1 VDFKRKNMFNLSI
14 SELEKYIQDDLPYF
28 DLTTS
33 LQNCNDSHA
42 QIEVYTR
49 EDIIVSCSEEAAK
62 IAELLNCKVEFFVK
76 SKTKLEK
83 GSTILKFSGLYEDIH
98 KAWRLTQ
105 ILLEYSC
112 KISTYSYEMNKKLKE
127 KNPDCEL
134 LTTRKTFPF
143 SKRFCIKAAI
153 CGGAMPHRLNLS
165 ETILFFD
172 GHRILYKNS
181 DEFYEDLKRIKR
193 KIPEKKLNVESDN
206 LKDCKNL
213 MNIGVDVIQLDKI
226 DFEELEKIIEYKNE
240 NYPFVK
246 ILVAGG
252 INLTNIEKYASYK
265 IDGVVTSS
273 VYNCG
278 MANIS
283 SRLELN

>member
-1 VDFKRKNMFNLSI
+1 MFNLSI

-33 LQNCNDSHA
+33 LQNCNDTKA
-42 QIEVYTR
+42 QIEVFTR

-76 SKTKLEK
+76 SKTKIEA
-83 GSTILKFSGLYEDIH
+83 GATILKFSGLYEDIH

-112 KISTYSYEMNKKLKE
+112 KISTYSYEMNQKI
-127 KNPDCEL
+127 KNVNQHCEL

-143 SKRFCIKAAI
+143 SKRFCIKAAF

-165 ETILFFD
+165 ETVLFFE
-172 GHRILYKNS
+172 GHRIVYKNNE
-181 DEFYEDLKRIKR
+181 EFYEDLKRIKT
-193 KIPEKKLNVESDN
+193 KIPEKKLNVESESLEDSIS
-206 LKDCKNL
+206 L
-213 MNIGVDVIQLDKI
+213 MKIGVDVIQLDKI
-226 DFEELEKIIEYKNE
+226 DFEELEKIITYKNE
-240 NYPFVK
+240 NYPSVK

-283 SRLELN
+283 STLKII

>member
-1 VDFKRKNMFNLSI
+1 MFNLSTF
-14 SELEKYIQDDLPYF
+14 ELEKYIQDDLPYF

-33 LQNCNDSHA
+33 LQNCNNVIA

-62 IAELLNCKVEFFVK
+62 IAELLNCKVDFFVK
-76 SKTKLEK
+76 SKNKVEK
-83 GSTILKFSGLYEDIH
+83 DGTILRFSALYEDIH

-112 KISTYSYEMNKKLKE
+112 KISTYAHQMKE
-127 KNPDCEL
+127 KIEKINPSCEL

-143 SKRFCIKAAI
+143 SKRFCIKAAF

-165 ETILFFD
+165 ETVLFFE
-172 GHRILYKNS
+172 GHRILYKNNE
-181 DEFYEDLKRIKR
+181 EFYEDLKKIKT
-193 KIPEKKLNVESDN
+193 KIPEKKLNVESESFEDSV
-206 LKDCKNL
+206 NL
-213 MNIGVDVIQLDKI
+213 MKIGVDVIQLDKI
-226 DFEELEKIIEYKNE
+226 AFEELEKIITYKNE
-240 NYPFVK
+240 NFPLVK

-283 SRLELN
+283 SRLKII

>member
-1 VDFKRKNMFNLSI
+1 MFNLSI
-14 SELEKYIQDDLPYF
+14 QELEKYIQDDIPYF

-33 LQNCNDSHA
+33 LQNCNNTIA
-42 QIEVYTR
+42 QIEVFTR

-62 IAELLNCKVEFFVK
+62 IVELLNCKVDFFVK
-76 SKTKLEK
+76 SKNKVEK
-83 GSTILKFSGLYEDIH
+83 DGTILKFSGLYEDIH

-112 KISTYSYEMNKKLKE
+112 KISTYSYQMKE
-127 KNPDCEL
+127 KIEKINPSCEL

-143 SKRFCIKAAI
+143 SKRFCIKAAF

-165 ETILFFD
+165 ETVLFFE
-172 GHRILYKNS
+172 GHRILYKNNE
-181 DEFYEDLKRIKR
+181 EFYEDLKRIKI
-193 KIPEKKLNVESDN
+193 KIPEKKLNIESESFEDSI
-206 LKDCKNL
+206 NL
-213 MNIGVDVIQLDKI
+213 MKIGVDVIQLDKI
-226 DFEELEKIIEYKNE
+226 DFEELEKIITYKNK
-240 NYPFVK
+240 NFPTVK

-273 VYNCG
+273 IYNCG

-283 SRLELN
+283 SRLKIV

>member
-1 VDFKRKNMFNLSI
+1 MFNLSI
-14 SELEKYIQDDLPYF
+14 QELEKYIQDDIPYF

-33 LQNCNDSHA
+33 LQNCNNTIA
-42 QIEVYTR
+42 QIEVFTR

-62 IAELLNCKVEFFVK
+62 IVELLNCKVDFFVK
-76 SKTKLEK
+76 SKNKVEK
-83 GSTILKFSGLYEDIH
+83 DGTILKFSGLYEDIH

-112 KISTYSYEMNKKLKE
+112 KISTYSYQMKE
-127 KNPDCEL
+127 KIEKINPSCEL

-143 SKRFCIKAAI
+143 SKRFCIKAAF
-153 CGGAMPHRLNLS
+153 CGGVMPHRLNLS
-165 ETILFFD
+165 ETVLFFE
-172 GHRILYKNS
+172 GHRILYKNNE
-181 DEFYEDLKRIKR
+181 EFYEDLKRIKT

-206 LKDCKNL
+206 FEDSINL
-213 MNIGVDVIQLDKI
+213 MKIGVDVIQLDKI
-226 DFEELEKIIEYKNE
+226 DFEELEKIITYKNE
-240 NYPFVK
+240 NFPNVK

-283 SRLELN
+283 SRLKIM

>member
-1 VDFKRKNMFNLSI
+1 MFNLSI

-83 GSTILKFSGLYEDIH
+83 DSTILKFSGLYEDIH

-112 KISTYSYEMNKKLKE
+112 KISTYSYEMNQKI
-127 KNPDCEL
+127 KNVNQHCEL

-153 CGGAMPHRLNLS
+153 CGGSMPHRLNLS

-206 LKDCKNL
+206 LEDCKNL

>member
-1 VDFKRKNMFNLSI
+1 MFNLSI

-206 LKDCKNL
+206 LEDCKNL

-226 DFEELEKIIEYKNE
+226 DFEELKTIIEYKDKNFP
-240 NYPFVK
+240 NVK

-252 INLTNIEKYASYK
+252 INLSNIEKYASYK

-283 SRLELN
+283 SKLEII

>member
-1 VDFKRKNMFNLSI
+1 MFNLSTF
-14 SELEKYIQDDLPYF
+14 ELEKYIQDDLPYF

-33 LQNCNDSHA
+33 LQNCNNVFA

-62 IAELLNCKVEFFVK
+62 IAELLNCKVDFFIK
-76 SKTKLEK
+76 SKNKLK
-83 GSTILKFSGLYEDIH
+83 KDDTILKFSGLYEDIH

-112 KISTYSYEMNKKLKE
+112 KISTYAHQMKE
-127 KNPDCEL
+127 KIEKINPSCEL

-143 SKRFCIKAAI
+143 SKRFCIKAAF

-165 ETILFFD
+165 ETVLFFE
-172 GHRILYKNS
+172 GHRILYKSNA
-181 DEFYEDLKRIKR
+181 DFYEDLKRIKT

-206 LKDCKNL
+206 LEDSTNL
-213 MNIGVDVIQLDKI
+213 MKIGVDVIQLDKI
-226 DFEELEKIIEYKNE
+226 DFEELEKIITYKNE
-240 NYPFVK
+240 NFQNVK

-283 SRLELN
+283 SRLKII

>member
-1 VDFKRKNMFNLSI
+1 MFNLTT

-33 LQNCNDSHA
+33 LQNCNNVLA

-62 IAELLNCKVEFFVK
+62 IAELLNCKVDFFVK
-76 SKTKLEK
+76 SKNKLEK
-83 GSTILKFSGLYEDIH
+83 SSTILRFSGLYEDIH

-112 KISTYSYEMNKKLKE
+112 KISTYAHEMKE
-127 KNPDCEL
+127 KIEKINPSCEL

-143 SKRFCIKAAI
+143 SKRFCIKAAF

-165 ETILFFD
+165 ETVLFSE
-172 GHRILYKNS
+172 GHRILYKNNQ
-181 DEFYEDLKRIKR
+181 EFYEDLKKIKT
-193 KIPEKKLNVESDN
+193 KIPEKKLNIESESLEDSI
-206 LKDCKNL
+206 NL
-213 MNIGVDVIQLDKI
+213 MKIGVDVIQLDKI
-226 DFEELEKIIEYKNE
+226 DFEELEKIITYKNE
-240 NYPFVK
+240 NFPNVK

-283 SRLELN
+283 SRLEII

>member
-1 VDFKRKNMFNLSI
+1 MFNLSI

-33 LQNCNDSHA
+33 LQNCNDVFA

-62 IAELLNCKVEFFVK
+62 IAELLDCKVEFFEK

-83 GSTILKFSGLYEDIH
+83 GSTIIKYSGTYENIH

-112 KISTYSYEMNKKLKE
+112 KISTYAYEMHEKIKKI
-127 KNPDCEL
+127 NPTCEL

-165 ETILFFD
+165 ETILFFE
-172 GHRILYKNS
+172 GHRILYKTNE
-181 DEFYEDLKRIKR
+181 EFYEDLKRIKT

-206 LKDCKNL
+206 LQDCVNL
-213 MNIGVDVIQLDKI
+213 MKIGVDVIQLDKI
-226 DFEELEKIIEYKNE
+226 DFDELKTIIDYKNK
-240 NYPFVK
+240 NYPFIK

-252 INLTNIEKYASYK
+252 INLSNIEKYASYK

-283 SRLELN
+283 SKLEII

>member
-1 VDFKRKNMFNLSI
+1 MFNLSTHQ
-14 SELEKYIQDDLPYF
+14 LEKYIQDDLPYF

-33 LQNCNDSHA
+33 LQNCNNIKA
-42 QIEVYTR
+42 QIEVFTR

-62 IAELLNCKVEFFVK
+62 IAELLNCEVEFFIK
-76 SKTKLEK
+76 SKSKIDK
-83 GSTILKFSGLYEDIH
+83 NSTILKYSGFYEDVH
-98 KAWRLTQ
+98 KAWKLTQ

-112 KISTYSYEMNKKLKE
+112 KISTYSYQLKE
-127 KNPDCEL
+127 KIEKINPSCEL

-143 SKRFCIKAAI
+143 SKRFCIKASF

-165 ETILFFD
+165 ETVLFFE
-172 GHRILYKNS
+172 GHRILYKNN
-181 DEFYEDLKRIKR
+181 DEFYEDLKKIKI

-206 LKDCKNL
+206 FEDSVNL
-213 MNIGVDVIQLDKI
+213 MKNGVDVIQLDKVN
-226 DFEELEKIIEYKNE
+226 FEELRKIVNYKNE

-246 ILVAGG
+246 ILATGG
-252 INLTNIEKYASYK
+252 INLTNAENYVKCG
-265 IDGVVTSS
+265 IDVVVTSS

-283 SRLELN
+283 SRLNI

>member
-1 VDFKRKNMFNLSI
+1 MFNLST

-33 LQNCNDSHA
+33 LQNCNNVKA

-49 EDIIVSCSEEAAK
+49 EEIIVSCSEEAAK
-62 IAELLNCKVEFFVK
+62 IAELLNCKVEFYEK
-76 SKTKLEK
+76 SKTKIKK
-83 GSTILKFSGLYEDIH
+83 GSTILKFSGEYEDIH

-112 KISTYSYEMNKKLKE
+112 KISTYSHQMKE
-127 KNPDCEL
+127 KIEEVNPSCEL

-143 SKRFCIKAAI
+143 SKRFCIKAAM

-165 ETILFFD
+165 ETILFFE
-172 GHRILYKNS
+172 GHRILYKN
-181 DEFYEDLKRIKR
+181 DNEFYKDLKRIKK
-193 KIPEKKLNVESDN
+193 KIPEKKLVVESDN
-206 LKDCKNL
+206 LQDCINL
-213 MNIGVDVIQLDKI
+213 MEVEVDVLQLDKI
-226 DFEELEKIIEYKNE
+226 DFEELEKIITYKNV
-240 NYPFVK
+240 NYPNVK
-246 ILVAGG
+246 ILLAGG
-252 INLTNIEKYASYK
+252 INLTNIEKYASFK

-283 SRLELN
+283 SNLKII

>member
-1 VDFKRKNMFNLSI
+1 MFNLSI
-14 SELEKYIQDDLPYF
+14 SELEKYIQDDIPYF

-33 LQNCNDSHA
+33 LQNCNNVKA
-42 QIEVYTR
+42 QIEVFTR
-49 EDIIVSCSEEAAK
+49 EDIIVSCSEEAVK
-62 IAELLNCKVEFFVK
+62 IAELLNCKVEFYEK
-76 SKTKLEK
+76 SKTKINK
-83 GSTILKFSGLYEDIH
+83 GSTILKYSGNYEDIH

-112 KISTYSYEMNKKLKE
+112 KISTYSYQMKE
-127 KNPDCEL
+127 KIEKINPSCEL

-143 SKRFCIKAAI
+143 SKRFCIKAAF

-165 ETILFFD
+165 ETILFFE
-172 GHRILYKNS
+172 GHRILYKNNI
-181 DEFYEDLKRIKR
+181 DFYEDLKRIKT
-193 KIPEKKLNVESDN
+193 KIPEKKLNVESESFEDSV
-206 LKDCKNL
+206 NL
-213 MNIGVDVIQLDKI
+213 MKIGVDVIQLDKI
-226 DFEELEKIIEYKNE
+226 DFEELEKIITYKNE
-240 NYPFVK
+240 NFPDVK

-252 INLTNIEKYASYK
+252 INLTNIEKYAFYK

-283 SRLELN
+283 SRLEII

>member
-1 VDFKRKNMFNLSI
+1 MFNLSI
-14 SELEKYIQDDLPYF
+14 QELEKYIQDDLPYF

-33 LQNCNDSHA
+33 LQNCNNAIA
-42 QIEVYTR
+42 QIEVFTR

-62 IAELLNCKVEFFVK
+62 IAELLNCKVDFFVK
-76 SKTKLEK
+76 SKNKVEK
-83 GSTILKFSGLYEDIH
+83 NGTILKFSGLYEDIH

-112 KISTYSYEMNKKLKE
+112 KISTYSYQMKE
-127 KNPDCEL
+127 KIEKVNPSCEL

-143 SKRFCIKAAI
+143 SKRFCIKAAF

-165 ETILFFD
+165 ETVLFFE
-172 GHRILYKNS
+172 GHRILYKNNE
-181 DEFYEDLKRIKR
+181 EFYQDLKRIKT
-193 KIPEKKLNVESDN
+193 KIPEKKLNVESESFEDSI
-206 LKDCKNL
+206 NL
-213 MNIGVDVIQLDKI
+213 MKVGVDVIQLDKI
-226 DFEELEKIIEYKNE
+226 DFEELEKIITYKNE
-240 NYPFVK
+240 NFPNVK

-283 SRLELN
+283 SRLKII

>member
-1 VDFKRKNMFNLSI
+1 MFNLSTF
-14 SELEKYIQDDLPYF
+14 ELEKYIQDDLPYF

-33 LQNCNDSHA
+33 LQNCNNVKA

-62 IAELLNCKVEFFVK
+62 IAELLNCKVDFFVK
-76 SKTKLEK
+76 SKNKLEK
-83 GSTILKFSGLYEDIH
+83 GSTILRFSGLYEDIH

-112 KISTYSYEMNKKLKE
+112 KISTYAHEMKE
-127 KNPDCEL
+127 KIEKINPFCEL

-143 SKRFCIKAAI
+143 SKRLCIKAAF

-165 ETILFFD
+165 ETVLFFE
-172 GHRILYKNS
+172 GHRILYKNNE
-181 DEFYEDLKRIKR
+181 EFYKDLKRIKT
-193 KIPEKKLNVESDN
+193 KIPEKKINVESESFEDSI
-206 LKDCKNL
+206 NL
-213 MNIGVDVIQLDKI
+213 MKIGVDVIQLDKI
-226 DFEELEKIIEYKNE
+226 DFEELEKIITYKNE
-240 NYPFVK
+240 NFSNVK

-283 SRLELN
+283 SKLKII

>member
-1 VDFKRKNMFNLSI
+1 MFNLSI

-112 KISTYSYEMNKKLKE
+112 KISTYSYEMNQKI
-127 KNPDCEL
+127 KNVNQHCEL

-193 KIPEKKLNVESDN
+193 KIPEKKLNVESNN
-206 LKDCKNL
+206 LQDSINL
-213 MNIGVDVIQLDKI
+213 MKIGVDVIQLDKI

>member
-1 VDFKRKNMFNLSI
+1 MFNLSTF
-14 SELEKYIQDDLPYF
+14 ELEKYIQDDLPYF

-33 LQNCNDSHA
+33 LQNCNNVLA

-62 IAELLNCKVEFFVK
+62 IAELLNCKVDFFVK
-76 SKTKLEK
+76 SKNKLEK
-83 GSTILKFSGLYEDIH
+83 GSTILRFSGLYEDIH

-112 KISTYSYEMNKKLKE
+112 KISTYAHKKKKKIE
-127 KNPDCEL
+127 KINPSCEL

-143 SKRFCIKAAI
+143 SKRFCIKAAF

-165 ETILFFD
+165 ETVLFFE
-172 GHRILYKNS
+172 GHRILYKNNE
-181 DEFYEDLKRIKR
+181 EFYEDLKKIKT
-193 KIPEKKLNVESDN
+193 KIPEKKLNVESESLEDSI
-206 LKDCKNL
+206 NL
-213 MNIGVDVIQLDKI
+213 MKIGVDVIQLDKI
-226 DFEELEKIIEYKNE
+226 DFEELEKIITYKNE
-240 NYPFVK
+240 NFSNVK

-283 SRLELN
+283 SRLKII

>member
-1 VDFKRKNMFNLSI
+1 MFNLSI
-14 SELEKYIQDDLPYF
+14 SELEKYIQDDIPYF
-28 DLTTS
+28 DLTTN
-33 LQNCNDSHA
+33 LQNCNNVIA

-62 IAELLNCKVEFFVK
+62 IAELLNCKVDFFVK
-76 SKTKLEK
+76 SKNKLEK
-83 GSTILKFSGLYEDIH
+83 DGIILRFSGLYEDIH

-112 KISTYSYEMNKKLKE
+112 KISTYAHEMKE
-127 KNPDCEL
+127 KIEKINPSCEL

-143 SKRFCIKAAI
+143 SKRFCIKAAF

-165 ETILFFD
+165 ETVLFFE
-172 GHRILYKNS
+172 GHRILYKNNE
-181 DEFYEDLKRIKR
+181 EFYEDLKRIKT
-193 KIPEKKLNVESDN
+193 KIPEKKLNVECESLEDSI
-206 LKDCKNL
+206 NL
-213 MNIGVDVIQLDKI
+213 MKIGVDVIQLDKI
-226 DFEELEKIIEYKNE
+226 DFEELEKIITYKNE
-240 NYPFVK
+240 NFPLVK

-283 SRLELN
+283 SRLKII

>member
-1 VDFKRKNMFNLSI
+1 MFNLTNQ
-14 SELEKYIQDDLPYF
+14 ELEKYIQDDLPYF

-76 SKTKLEK
+76 SKTKIEA
-83 GSTILKFSGLYEDIH
+83 GATILKFSGLYEDIH

-112 KISTYSYEMNKKLKE
+112 KISTYSYEMNQKI
-127 KNPDCEL
+127 KNVNQHCEL

-143 SKRFCIKAAI
+143 SKRFCIKAAF

-165 ETILFFD
+165 ETVLFFE
-172 GHRILYKNS
+172 GHRILYKNNE
-181 DEFYEDLKRIKR
+181 EFYEDLKRIKT
-193 KIPEKKLNVESDN
+193 KIPEKKLNVESESLEDSI
-206 LKDCKNL
+206 NL
-213 MNIGVDVIQLDKI
+213 MKIGVDVIQLDKI
-226 DFEELEKIIEYKNE
+226 DFEELEKIITYKNE

-252 INLTNIEKYASYK
+252 INLTNIEKYASHK

-273 VYNCG
+273 VYNSG

-283 SRLELN
+283 SRLEII

>member
-1 VDFKRKNMFNLSI
+1 MFNLSI
-14 SELEKYIQDDLPYF
+14 QELEKYIQDDLPYF

-33 LQNCNDSHA
+33 LQNCNNAIA
-42 QIEVYTR
+42 QIEVFTR
-49 EDIIVSCSEEAAK
+49 EEIIVSCSEEAAK
-62 IAELLNCKVEFFVK
+62 IAELLNCKVDFFVK
-76 SKTKLEK
+76 SKNKVEK
-83 GSTILKFSGLYEDIH
+83 NGTILKFSGLYEDIH

-112 KISTYSYEMNKKLKE
+112 KISTYSYQMKE
-127 KNPDCEL
+127 KIEEINPTCEL

-143 SKRFCIKAAI
+143 SKRFCIKASF

-165 ETILFFD
+165 ETVLFFE
-172 GHRILYKNS
+172 GHRILYKNNE
-181 DEFYEDLKRIKR
+181 EFYEDLKRIKT
-193 KIPEKKLNVESDN
+193 KIPEKKLNVESESFEDSI
-206 LKDCKNL
+206 NL
-213 MNIGVDVIQLDKI
+213 MKIGVDVIQLDKI
-226 DFEELEKIIEYKNE
+226 DFEELEKIIIYKNE
-240 NYPFVK
+240 NSPNVK

-283 SRLELN
+283 SRLKII

>member
-1 VDFKRKNMFNLSI
+1 MFNLTT

-33 LQNCNDSHA
+33 LQNCNGVKA
-42 QIEVYTR
+42 QIEVFTR

-62 IAELLNCKVEFFVK
+62 IAELLNCKIDFFVK
-76 SKTKLEK
+76 SKMEIEK
-83 GSTILKFSGLYEDIH
+83 GSTILKYSGNYEDIH

-112 KISTYSYEMNKKLKE
+112 KISTYAYQMKE
-127 KNPDCEL
+127 KIEKINSSCEL

-143 SKRFCIKAAI
+143 SKRFCIKAAF

-165 ETILFFD
+165 ETVLFFE
-172 GHRILYKNS
+172 GHRILYKNN
-181 DEFYEDLKRIKR
+181 DEFYEDLKKIKT
-193 KIPEKKLNVESDN
+193 KIPEKKLNIESDN
-206 LKDCKNL
+206 LQDSINL
-213 MNIGVDVIQLDKI
+213 MKIGVDVIQLDKI
-226 DFEELEKIIEYKNE
+226 DFEELEEIITYKNE
-240 NYPFVK
+240 NFPNVK

-283 SRLELN
+283 SRLKII

>member
-1 VDFKRKNMFNLSI
+1 MFNLTT

-33 LQNCNDSHA
+33 LQNCNNAIA

-62 IAELLNCKVEFFVK
+62 IAELLNCKVDFFVK
-76 SKTKLEK
+76 SKNKIEK
-83 GSTILKFSGLYEDIH
+83 DGTILRFSGLYEDIH

-112 KISTYSYEMNKKLKE
+112 KISTYAYQMKE
-127 KNPDCEL
+127 KIEKINPFCEL

-143 SKRFCIKAAI
+143 SKRFCIKAAF

-165 ETILFFD
+165 ETILYFE
-172 GHRILYKNS
+172 GHRILYKNKE
-181 DEFYEDLKRIKR
+181 EFYEDLKRIKT
-193 KIPEKKLNVESDN
+193 KIPEKKLNVESESFEDSI
-206 LKDCKNL
+206 NL
-213 MNIGVDVIQLDKI
+213 MKVGVDVIQLDKI
-226 DFEELEKIIEYKNE
+226 DFEELEKIITFKNE
-240 NYPFVK
+240 NFPNVK

-283 SRLELN
+283 SRLKII

>member
-1 VDFKRKNMFNLSI
+1 MFNLSI

-33 LQNCNDSHA
+33 LQNCNNEIA
-42 QIEVYTR
+42 QIEVFTR

-76 SKTKLEK
+76 SKNKIEK
-83 GSTILKFSGLYEDIH
+83 DSTILRFSGLYEDIH
-98 KAWRLTQ
+98 KAWRLSQ

-112 KISTYSYEMNKKLKE
+112 KISTYAYQMKE
-127 KNPDCEL
+127 KIEKINPSCEL

-143 SKRFCIKAAI
+143 SKRFCIKAAF

-165 ETILFFD
+165 ETVLFFE
-172 GHRILYKNS
+172 GHRILYKNNE
-181 DEFYEDLKRIKR
+181 EFYEDLKRIKT
-193 KIPEKKLNVESDN
+193 KIPEKKLNVESESLEDSI
-206 LKDCKNL
+206 NL
-213 MNIGVDVIQLDKI
+213 MKIGVDVIQLDKI
-226 DFEELEKIIEYKNE
+226 DFEELEKIIAYKNE
-240 NYPFVK
+240 NHPNVK

-283 SRLELN
+283 SRLRIV

>member
-1 VDFKRKNMFNLSI
+1 MFNLTT

-33 LQNCNDSHA
+33 LQNCNNVLA

-62 IAELLNCKVEFFVK
+62 IAELLNCKVDFFVK
-76 SKTKLEK
+76 SKNKLEK
-83 GSTILKFSGLYEDIH
+83 GSTILRFSGLYEDIH

-112 KISTYSYEMNKKLKE
+112 KISTYSYEMNQKI
-127 KNPDCEL
+127 KNVNQHCEL

-143 SKRFCIKAAI
+143 SKRFCIKAAF

-165 ETILFFD
+165 ETVLFFE
-172 GHRILYKNS
+172 GHRILYKNNQ
-181 DEFYEDLKRIKR
+181 EFYEDLKKIKT
-193 KIPEKKLNVESDN
+193 KIPEKKLNVESESFEDSI
-206 LKDCKNL
+206 NL
-213 MNIGVDVIQLDKI
+213 MKIGVDVIQLDKI
-226 DFEELEKIIEYKNE
+226 DFEELEKIITYKNE
-240 NYPFVK
+240 NFSNVK

-283 SRLELN
+283 SKLKII

>member
-1 VDFKRKNMFNLSI
+1 MFNLSI
-14 SELEKYIQDDLPYF
+14 SELEKYIQDDIPYF

-33 LQNCNDSHA
+33 LQNCNGIKA
-42 QIEVYTR
+42 QIEVFTR

-76 SKTKLEK
+76 SKTKIEK
-83 GSTILKFSGLYEDIH
+83 GSTILKYSGDYEDIH

-112 KISTYSYEMNKKLKE
+112 KISTYSYQMKE
-127 KNPDCEL
+127 KIEKTNPSCEL

-143 SKRFCIKAAI
+143 SKRFCIKAAF

-165 ETILFFD
+165 ETILFFE
-172 GHRILYKNS
+172 GHRILYKNNE
-181 DEFYEDLKRIKR
+181 EFYEDLKRIKT
-193 KIPEKKLNVESDN
+193 KIPEKKLNVESESFEDSV
-206 LKDCKNL
+206 NL
-213 MNIGVDVIQLDKI
+213 MKNGVDVIQLDKI
-226 DFEELEKIIEYKNE
+226 DFEELEKIITYKNE

-283 SRLELN
+283 SRLKII

>member
-1 VDFKRKNMFNLSI
+1 MFNLSTF
-14 SELEKYIQDDLPYF
+14 ELEKYIQDDLPYF

-33 LQNCNDSHA
+33 LQNCNNVLA

-49 EDIIVSCSEEAAK
+49 ENIIVSCSEEAAK
-62 IAELLNCKVEFFVK
+62 IAELLNCKVDFFVK
-76 SKTKLEK
+76 SKNKLEK
-83 GSTILKFSGLYEDIH
+83 DGIILRFSGLYEDIH

-112 KISTYSYEMNKKLKE
+112 KISTYAHEMKE
-127 KNPDCEL
+127 KIEKINPSCEL

-143 SKRFCIKAAI
+143 SKRFCIKAAF

-165 ETILFFD
+165 ETVLFFE
-172 GHRILYKNS
+172 GHRILYKNNE
-181 DEFYEDLKRIKR
+181 EFYEDLKRIKT
-193 KIPEKKLNVESDN
+193 KIPEKKLNVESESFEDSI
-206 LKDCKNL
+206 NL
-213 MNIGVDVIQLDKI
+213 MKIGVDVIQLDKI
-226 DFEELEKIIEYKNE
+226 DFEELGKIITYKNE
-240 NYPFVK
+240 NFPFVK

>member
-1 VDFKRKNMFNLSI
+1 MFNLSTF
-14 SELEKYIQDDLPYF
+14 ELEKYIQDDLPYF

-33 LQNCNDSHA
+33 LQNCNNAIA

-76 SKTKLEK
+76 SKNKIEK
-83 GSTILKFSGLYEDIH
+83 GSTILRFSGLYEDIH

-112 KISTYSYEMNKKLKE
+112 KISTYAYQMKE
-127 KNPDCEL
+127 KIEKINPSCEL

-143 SKRFCIKAAI
+143 SKRFCIKAAF

-165 ETILFFD
+165 ETVLFFE
-172 GHRILYKNS
+172 GHRILYKNNQ
-181 DEFYEDLKRIKR
+181 EFYEDLKRIKT
-193 KIPEKKLNVESDN
+193 KIPEKKLNVESESFEDSV
-206 LKDCKNL
+206 NL
-213 MNIGVDVIQLDKI
+213 MKIVVDVIQLDKI
-226 DFEELEKIIEYKNE
+226 DFEELEKIIEYKNQ
-240 NYPFVK
+240 NFPNVK

-252 INLTNIEKYASYK
+252 INLSNIEKYASYK

-283 SRLELN
+283 SRLRIV

>member
-1 VDFKRKNMFNLSI
+1 MFNLSI
-14 SELEKYIQDDLPYF
+14 SELEKYIQDDIPYF

-33 LQNCNDSHA
+33 LQNCNNVKA
-42 QIEVYTR
+42 QIEVFTR
-49 EDIIVSCSEEAAK
+49 EDIIVSCSEEAVK
-62 IAELLNCKVEFFVK
+62 IAELLNCKVEFYEK
-76 SKTKLEK
+76 SKTKINK
-83 GSTILKFSGLYEDIH
+83 GSTILKYSGDYEDIH

-112 KISTYSYEMNKKLKE
+112 KISTYSYQMKE
-127 KNPDCEL
+127 KIEKINPSCEL

-143 SKRFCIKAAI
+143 SKRFCIKAAF

-165 ETILFFD
+165 ETILFFE
-172 GHRILYKNS
+172 GHRILYKNNF
-181 DEFYEDLKRIKR
+181 DFYEDLKRIKT
-193 KIPEKKLNVESDN
+193 KIPEKKLNVESESFEDSV
-206 LKDCKNL
+206 NL
-213 MNIGVDVIQLDKI
+213 MKIGVDVIQLDKI
-226 DFEELEKIIEYKNE
+226 DFEELEKIITYKNE
-240 NYPFVK
+240 NFPDVK

-273 VYNCG
+273 IYNCG

-283 SRLELN
+283 SRLEII